1 MDTTWK
7 VKYGAEDGSAFVDEW
22 DYFKNKWLRT
32 IINVKAQ
39 ATDEAVKKALIQLGW
54 TPPKER
60 NMSQQKQ
67 YPSINEATHKWD
79 EAYYKAGEETC
90 YYWNKDKWVHS
101 GFHVETIKQYA
112 TPLKTQQEAQQRTLD
127 QPATTLQTPSS
138 NSPSLPVQEVSEGI
152 VDTRKKAL
160 DDLVAFSQEHG
171 LYDTVGNPLVKPLI
185 PNMTEKNGNAT
196 CDPTSP
202 DNRQVGGDHYKRM
215 KVQPW
220 AALDDWLTSDQKV
233 GYYLGSAVAY
243 LARFN
248 SEGVGKGGV
257 QDVKKAKHYL
267 EKLID
272 TLNKEKKEHE

>member
-1 MDTTWK
+1 
-7 VKYGAEDGSAFVDEW
+7 
-22 DYFKNKWLRT
+22 
-32 IINVKAQ
+32 
-39 ATDEAVKKALIQLGW
+39 
-54 TPPKER
+54 
-60 NMSQQKQ
+60 MSSKM
-67 YPSINEATHKWD
+67 YPSKDEATHKYYGM
-79 EAYYKAGEETC
+79 YYKAGEETC
-90 YYWNKDKWVHS
+90 YLWAGNEWVYS
-101 GFHVETIKQYA
+101 ACTAEDIKKFG
-112 TPLKTQQEAQQRTLD
+112 TPLKTKQEAQEQSQD
-127 QPATTLQTPSS
+127 QPATTLQTPLS

-152 VDTRKKAL
+152 EDTRKKAL

-171 LYDTVGNPLVKPLI
+171 LYDMVGNPLVKPLI
-185 PNMTEKNGNAT
+185 PNMAEKNGNAT

-272 TLNKEKKEHE
+272 TLNKEKKDE

>member
-1 MDTTWK
+1 
-7 VKYGAEDGSAFVDEW
+7 
-22 DYFKNKWLRT
+22 
-32 IINVKAQ
+32 
-39 ATDEAVKKALIQLGW
+39 
-54 TPPKER
+54 
-60 NMSQQKQ
+60 MSQKQ
-67 YPSINEATHKWD
+67 YPSKDEATHIL
-79 EAYYKAGEETC
+79 EGRYYKIGEYTS
-90 YYWNKDKWVHS
+90 YMWVGDHWEFAACIPELVRKH
-101 GFHVETIKQYA
+101 G

-138 NSPSLPVQEVSEGI
+138 NSPSLPVQEVSKGI
-152 VDTRKKAL
+152 CNNYENTLLK
-160 DDLVAFSQEHG
+160 DDFAGRV
-171 LYDTVGNPLVKPLI
+171 TVGYGLTDKDLAERTPLCPS
-185 PNMTEKNGNAT
+185 MTEKNGNAT

>member
-7 VKYGAEDGSAFVDEW
+7 VKYDAVDGSAFVDEW

-54 TPPKER
+54 TPPKEK
-60 NMSQQKQ
+60 NVKQ
-67 YPSINEATHKWD
+67 YPSIDEATHKWD
-79 EAYYKAGEETC
+79 GVYYKVGEETC
-90 YYWNKDKWVHS
+90 YYWNNDRWKQS
-101 GFHVETIKQYA
+101 GFHVETVKQYG
-112 TPLKTQQEAQQRTLD
+112 TPLKTQQEAQERTLD
-127 QPATTLQTPSS
+127 QPATTLPTPSG

-152 VDTRKKAL
+152 EDTRKKAL

-171 LYDTVGNPLVKPLI
+171 LYDMVGNPLVKPLT
-185 PNMTEKNGNAT
+185 PNMTERSASSA

-272 TLNKEKKEHE
+272 TLNKEKKDE

>member
-1 MDTTWK
+1 
-7 VKYGAEDGSAFVDEW
+7 
-22 DYFKNKWLRT
+22 
-32 IINVKAQ
+32 
-39 ATDEAVKKALIQLGW
+39 
-54 TPPKER
+54 
-60 NMSQQKQ
+60 MSQQRQ
-67 YPSINEATHKWD
+67 YPSIDEATHKWD
-79 EAYYKAGEETC
+79 SVYYKVGEETC
-90 YYWNKDKWVHS
+90 YYWTGNKWKHTGCDGK
-101 GFHVETIKQYA
+101 TIKQNA
-112 TPLKTQQEAQQRTLD
+112 TPLKTQQEVQQRTQD
-127 QPATTLQTPSS
+127 QPATTLQTPSG

-152 VDTRKKAL
+152 ECTRKKAL
-160 DDLVAFSQEHG
+160 DDLVTFSQEHG
-171 LYDTVGNPLVKPLI
+171 LYDMVGNPLVKPLI
-185 PNMTEKNGNAT
+185 PNMTEKNASVT
-196 CDPTSP
+196 RDPTSP

-272 TLNKEKKEHE
+272 TLNKEKKDE

>member
-171 LYDTVGNPLVKPLI
+171 LYDMVGNPLVKPLI

>member
-1 MDTTWK
+1 
-7 VKYGAEDGSAFVDEW
+7 
-22 DYFKNKWLRT
+22 
-32 IINVKAQ
+32 
-39 ATDEAVKKALIQLGW
+39 
-54 TPPKER
+54 
-60 NMSQQKQ
+60 MSQKQ
-67 YPSINEATHKWD
+67 YPSILEATHKWD
-79 EAYYKAGEETC
+79 GAYYKVGEETC

-101 GFHVETIKQYA
+101 GFHGETIKQYA
-112 TPLKTQQEAQQRTLD
+112 TPLKTQQEAQERTLD
-127 QPATTLQTPSS
+127 QPATTLQTPLS

-152 VDTRKKAL
+152 EDTRKKAL

-171 LYDTVGNPLVKPLI
+171 LYDMVGNPLVKPLI
-185 PNMTEKNGNAT
+185 PNMAEKNGNAT

-272 TLNKEKKEHE
+272 TLNKEKKDE

>member
-1 MDTTWK
+1 
-7 VKYGAEDGSAFVDEW
+7 
-22 DYFKNKWLRT
+22 
-32 IINVKAQ
+32 
-39 ATDEAVKKALIQLGW
+39 
-54 TPPKER
+54 
-60 NMSQQKQ
+60 MSQQRQ
-67 YPSINEATHKWD
+67 YPSIDEATHFFNGIH
-79 EAYYKAGEETC
+79 YKVGEETC
-90 YYWNKDKWVHS
+90 YIWSDNFNGWQTAAVS
-101 GFHVETIKQYA
+101 SERVKQKG
-112 TPLKTQQEAQQRTLD
+112 TPLKTAQEALQGIPS
-127 QPATTLQTPSS
+127 QPATTLPTPSG

-152 VDTRKKAL
+152 EDTRKKAL
-160 DDLVAFSQEHG
+160 DDLVTFSQEHG
-171 LYDTVGNPLVKPLI
+171 LYDMVGNPLVKPLI
-185 PNMTEKNGNAT
+185 PNMTEKNASVT
-196 CDPTSP
+196 RDPTSP

-272 TLNKEKKEHE
+272 TLNKEKKDE

>member
-67 YPSINEATHKWD
+67 YPSIDEATHKWD

-138 NSPSLPVQEVSEGI
+138 NSPSLPVQEVLEGI
-152 VDTRKKAL
+152 EDTRKKAL

>member
-1 MDTTWK
+1 
-7 VKYGAEDGSAFVDEW
+7 
-22 DYFKNKWLRT
+22 
-32 IINVKAQ
+32 
-39 ATDEAVKKALIQLGW
+39 
-54 TPPKER
+54 
-60 NMSQQKQ
+60 MSHKQ
-67 YPSINEATHKWD
+67 YPSIDEATHKWN
-79 EAYYKAGEETC
+79 ESYYKVGEETC
-90 YYWNKDKWVHS
+90 YYWSGDRWKHS
-101 GFHVETIKQYA
+101 KFHIDTIKHYS
-112 TPLKTQQEAQQRTLD
+112 TPLKTQQEVQQRTQD
-127 QPATTLQTPSS
+127 QPATTLQTPSG

-152 VDTRKKAL
+152 EDTRKKAL

-171 LYDTVGNPLVKPLI
+171 LYDMVGNPLVKPLI
-185 PNMTEKNGNAT
+185 PNMTEKNASSA

-272 TLNKEKKEHE
+272 TLNKEKKDE

>member
-1 MDTTWK
+1 
-7 VKYGAEDGSAFVDEW
+7 
-22 DYFKNKWLRT
+22 
-32 IINVKAQ
+32 
-39 ATDEAVKKALIQLGW
+39 
-54 TPPKER
+54 
-60 NMSQQKQ
+60 MSSKM
-67 YPSINEATHKWD
+67 YPSKDEATHKYYGM
-79 EAYYKAGEETC
+79 YYKAGEETC
-90 YYWNKDKWVHS
+90 YLWAGNEWVYS
-101 GFHVETIKQYA
+101 ACTAEDIKKFG
-112 TPLKTQQEAQQRTLD
+112 TPLKTKQEAQEQSQD
-127 QPATTLQTPSS
+127 QPATTLPTPSG
-138 NSPSLPVQEVSEGI
+138 NSPSLPVQGVSKGI
-152 VDTRKKAL
+152 KYPSKEKRKKIL
-160 DDLVAFSQEHG
+160 DEMVREAEDMG

-185 PNMTEKNGNAT
+185 PNMTEKNANVT
-196 CDPTSP
+196 RDPTSP

-272 TLNKEKKEHE
+272 TLNKEKKDE